1 MLDRVLTGTP
11 ADVYRL
17 ITSYWQDPEAL
28 VPGGH
33 EAPDLAGDM
42 RIAGLFPHFT
52 ERMQFIDTSTIL
64 RDSLLAKVDRASMA
78 VGLEVR
84 PPLLDHR
91 VVAFSWS
98 LPPAM
103 KIRGR
108 TSKWALRQV
117 LHRYV
122 PRELVE
128 RPKMGFDVPIGAWLR
143 GPLREWAE
151 NLLDEKRLK
160 AEGMLNPAPI
170 RRHWQ
175 QHQAGERDRGNALWI
190 VLMFQAWKERW
201 MP

>member
-1 MLDRVLTGTP
+1 VVL
-11 ADVYRL
+11 
-17 ITSYWQDPEAL
+17 
-28 VPGGH
+28 
-33 EAPDLAGDM
+33 DLAGDA
-42 RIAGLFPHFT
+42 RIAALFPDFA

-64 RDSLLAKVDRASMA
+64 RDSLLTKVDRASMA

-143 GPLREWAE
+143 GPLRDWAE
-151 NLLDEKRLK
+151 NLLDEKRLT
-160 AEGMLNPAPI
+160 AEGVLNPQPI
-170 RRHWQ
+170 RRYWQ
-175 QHQAGERDRGNALWI
+175 EHQTGLRDRGNALWI